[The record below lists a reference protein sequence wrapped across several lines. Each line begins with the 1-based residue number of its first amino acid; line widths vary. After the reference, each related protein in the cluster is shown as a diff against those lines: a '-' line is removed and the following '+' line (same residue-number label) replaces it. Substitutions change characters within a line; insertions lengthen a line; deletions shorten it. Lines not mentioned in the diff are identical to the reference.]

1 MTFNPETSPN
11 FELLFEELYNQLASN
26 KSQFRRTAGSLYP
39 IEVLVEIAFTALAV
53 DNQLRYRTLGGELI
67 NIISLSTNGDSYKK
81 ELFKHL
87 ADVKKE
93 NFYEE
98 IRAISYFSPNES
110 TFFMIKDISFMFEL
124 LLKDSDDRNIGVFY
138 NKLSAYF
145 DYYDE
150 YMSKNG
156 FPITDDEL
164 DNIIVVL
171 KKYLEKYLPLKSLTH
186 INKKFIKIFQALGKK
201 EISGEDI
208 SSSSRLMKCLFP
220 VPVIEKY
227 IRSLAVNTSE
237 FRSIVGSFFN
247 QTSKGNEFSK
257 EFYDYM
263 LVQGV
268 KENTMPSNFQI
279 YDPSVGKE
287 FMDKVL
293 DLDERTRPLI
303 YPRTAFKFY
312 TPEEIQEK
320 MKKEL
325 PRWNTEAVIDAIAS
339 QGIMITDEF
348 IRANPSFFKPAGL
361 ISSKIWLYITKPTWK
376 VLKERWDQNKQR
388 VSDFES
394 FYAITASY
402 RATSKA
408 ITPEYV
414 RYLIGKLNPS
424 EKDVQYYLKKKQLN
438 WILA

>member
-11 FELLFEELYNQLASN
+11 FELLLEEMYNRLASN
-26 KSQFRRTAGSLYP
+26 KSQFRRTAGSLYT

-53 DNQLRYRTLGGELI
+53 DNQLKYRTLGGELI

-93 NFYEE
+93 KFYEE

-145 DYYDE
+145 DYYDG

-171 KKYLEKYLPLKSLTH
+171 KKYLEKYLPLETLTH

-220 VPVIEKY
+220 VPVIEQY

-237 FRSIVGSFFN
+237 FRSIVRSFFN

-263 LVQGV
+263 LDRGV
-268 KENTMPSNFQI
+268 KEDTMPSNLQI

-287 FMDKVL
+287 FIDKILAL
-293 DLDERTRPLI
+293 DDQKRPLI
-303 YPRTAFKFY
+303 YPTTAFKFY

-320 MKKEL
+320 MKKEI

-348 IRANPSFFKPAGL
+348 IRANPSFFKPADM

-424 EKDVQYYLKKKQLN
+424 EKDVQYYLKKKHLN